1 MSMFRKAIQEA
12 KRKSK
17 KTKIL
22 KKRGKFTKKGPAIK
36 ANLKKKLAIIVKNK
50 TKKIAKGK

>member
-1 MSMFRKAIQEA
+1 MFRKAIQEA